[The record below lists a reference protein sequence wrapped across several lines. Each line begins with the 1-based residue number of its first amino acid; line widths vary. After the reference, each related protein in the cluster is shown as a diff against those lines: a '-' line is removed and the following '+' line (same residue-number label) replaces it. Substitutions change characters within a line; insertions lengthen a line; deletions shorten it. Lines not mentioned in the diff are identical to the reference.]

1 MRTNIVINDDL
12 MRRAMELSGCKT
24 KREVVEQGLKRL
36 ILMEQKKELL
46 KLEGRV
52 KFRDDY
58 DPKSLRR
65 AGLKTNS
72 DSGE

>member
-1 MRTNIVINDDL
+1 MRTNIVINDEL
-12 MRRAMELSGCKT
+12 MRRAMELSGLKT

-46 KLEGRV
+46 QMEGRV
-52 KFRDDY
+52 TFSDDY

-65 AGLKTNS
+65 SGWKTDT
-72 DSGE
+72 DSG